1 MSPTRPWI
9 WRGGLRRHDSR
20 RTAIENVADSTG
32 ESFGAEGEGQ
42 YDAEGGKSATGGLTE
57 RDVVVEI
64 EAIDSDQGSAA
75 RSSHTSGIGARA
87 WVVDDG

>member
-1 MSPTRPWI
+1 M
-9 WRGGLRRHDSR
+9 
-20 RTAIENVADSTG
+20 
-32 ESFGAEGEGQ
+32 
-42 YDAEGGKSATGGLTE
+42 E

-75 RSSHTSGIGARA
+75 RSSHTSGIVARG

>member
-1 MSPTRPWI
+1 
-9 WRGGLRRHDSR
+9 
-20 RTAIENVADSTG
+20 
-32 ESFGAEGEGQ
+32 
-42 YDAEGGKSATGGLTE
+42 LTE

-75 RSSHTSGIGARA
+75 RSSHTSGIGACA

>member
-1 MSPTRPWI
+1 MIARINVDNRS
-9 WRGGLRRHDSR
+9 
-20 RTAIENVADSTG
+20 AITTIPSLSAAPKAKVQS
-32 ESFGAEGEGQ
+32 
-42 YDAEGGKSATGGLTE
+42 DAEGGKSATGGLTE